1 MRPAGSLLPVEASG
15 TLEERKSLA
24 KDLPVLR
31 ALVLLAVLS
40 LSASAL
46 ARARLCPT
54 GSEVLVSCTA
64 TATLPLVPFVAVCAI
79 DEDAFIV
86 LDPGAGRRPMSYR
99 AAARATE
106 TVTTWYATAGAAAD
120 NLKLEIDHEARGRGN
135 AVLSFD
141 SVFGGVSKF
150 ICR

>member
-1 MRPAGSLLPVEASG
+1 MLRSFFVLTIL
-15 TLEERKSLA
+15 TLST
-24 KDLPVLR
+24 
-31 ALVLLAVLS
+31 
-40 LSASAL
+40 SAF

-86 LDPGAGRRPMSYR
+86 LDPGAGRRPMSYQ
-99 AAARATE
+99 AAARATD

-120 NLKLEIDHEARGRGN
+120 NLKLEIDHEARGRSN

-150 ICR
+150 LCR